1 MTLAEATRLNE
12 DQAREYLESIRWA
25 TGRTCPH
32 CDSKRSFAMKGKS
45 TRAGLYKCSTCRK
58 PFTVTVG
65 TIFHGSH
72 IGLRE
77 WLMAFHLMCS
87 SKKGISALQLQ
98 RNLGLKQYKSA
109 WHMAHRIRHA
119 MADGIFSG
127 PPLGGTVEVDETY
140 VGGKNTG
147 KGWKRALDN
156 KTIVVSLVE
165 RGDKGRKRSV
175 TIPNVTSKNLRAAVV
190 EHVEK
195 YSYVHTDEHAGYKN
209 LKDGFQHSSVN
220 HNEKEYARKSPSGK
234 LITTNTVESSFALI
248 KRGVY
253 GTFHH
258 ISKKHMHR
266 YLAEF
271 DFRWNMRKDEDGD
284 RVDASLRQTQWKRL
298 CYKQPKRGAA

>member
-32 CDSKRSFAMKGKS
+32 CGSERSFAMKGKS
-45 TRAGLYKCSTCRK
+45 TRAGLYKCSECRK

-109 WHMAHRIRHA
+109 WHLAHRIRHA
-119 MADGIFSG
+119 MADGIFDG
-127 PPLGGTVEVDETY
+127 PPLGGIVEVDETY
-140 VGGKNTG
+140 VGGKVRG
-147 KGWKRALDN
+147 KGRKAGWAN
-156 KTIVVSLVE
+156 KTPVLSLVE
-165 RGDKGRKRSV
+165 RGGNKRSMV
-175 TIPNVTSKNLRAAVV
+175 VDKVTSKNLRAAVV
-190 EHVEK
+190 ENVELGAR
-195 YSYVHTDEHAGYKN
+195 VHTDELRAYKN
-209 LKDGFQHSSVN
+209 LKDKYTHRSVN
-220 HNEKEYARKSPSGK
+220 HGGHQYARRDPRDGTQ
-234 LITTNTVESSFALI
+234 ITTNTVESSFALI

-258 ISKKHMHR
+258 VSKKHLHR

-284 RVDASLRQTQWKRL
+284 RVDASLRKTEWKRL
-298 CYKQPKRGAA
+298 CYKEPKRGAA